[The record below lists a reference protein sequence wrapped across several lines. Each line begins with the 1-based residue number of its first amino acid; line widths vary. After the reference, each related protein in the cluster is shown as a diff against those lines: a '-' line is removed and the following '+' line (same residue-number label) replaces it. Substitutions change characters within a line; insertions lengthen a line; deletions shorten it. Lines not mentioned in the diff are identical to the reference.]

1 MQITNFDATNIPPQ
15 QMGSKHPKY
24 MGPAV
29 IANTYAEP
37 TKDQKNGMFC
47 VLFKTQVGEIVS
59 RYNLWNESAK
69 AVEIAQKELS
79 ALCHATGVFRLSM
92 TADNLQMCGH
102 ELRNAQCVIEVD
114 DQPNNP
120 QYSEVKK
127 VYDRNG
133 NEPGKVGHAPQV
145 QQGNAQQVQQPQQ
158 PANNGGW
165 GQPTQQQS
173 SAPQG
178 GGWQQGPSNPPANT
192 GAAGGQQGNAPP
204 WARG

>member
-47 VLFKTQVGEIVS
+47 VLFKTQVGEIVN
-59 RYNLWNESAK
+59 RYNLWNESPK

-79 ALCHATGVFRLSM
+79 ALCHATGVFKLSM
-92 TADNLQMCGH
+92 TADNLQMCGF

-114 DQPNNP
+114 EQANNS

-133 NEPGKVGHAPQV
+133 NEPGKAASAPQV
-145 QQGNAQQVQQPQQ
+145 QQGQQLQQPQQ

-165 GQPTQQQS
+165 GQGQAPQQP

-178 GGWQQGPSNPPANT
+178 GGWGQGPSQAPQ
-192 GAAGGQQGNAPP
+192 GATGGQPGNAPP
-204 WARG
+204 WARN